1 MQRQHNC
8 TEVNQG
14 VPSAMKA
21 IESLDKLRPA
31 QIGASEWRA
40 RLELAACYRLFDFLG
55 WTEMI
60 YNHITLRVAG
70 GGDDNPHYLINPFG
84 LHYTE
89 VTATNLVK
97 IDKLGNKLDSNSYPV
112 NPAGFVIHSAVHAA
126 RHDAHCVMHTHTTA
140 GMAVACKQEG
150 LRYDNFYTAS
160 CYGRVAYHDFEGV
173 TTDSDECPRLVASL
187 GNKDILILRNHG
199 LLVTGTTVAS
209 ALKTLWVLQR
219 GCEVQL
225 AADGLRGPNIAIAQS
240 VLDAYPAQS
249 KPVAMG
255 QPEGQMMFEGI
266 LRRAGIQ
273 FQDLI

>member
-1 MQRQHNC
+1 LADFGLAYL
-8 TEVNQG
+8 EL
-14 VPSAMKA
+14 AMKT
-21 IESLDKLRPA
+21 IESLDRLRPA
-31 QIGASEWRA
+31 QMSLDEWRA

-70 GGDDNPHYLINPFG
+70 GSDDNPHYLINPFG

-89 VTATNLVK
+89 VTASNLVK
-97 IDKLGNKLDSNSYPV
+97 IDKLGNKQDDNPYPV
-112 NPAGFVIHSAVHAA
+112 NPAGYVIHSAVHAA

-140 GMAVACKQEG
+140 GMAVACKQDG

-173 TTDSDECPRLVASL
+173 TTDTDECPRLVSSL
-187 GNKDILILRNHG
+187 GDKDILILRNHG
-199 LLVTGTTVAS
+199 LLVTGPSVAG
-209 ALKTLWVLQR
+209 ALKTLWTLQR

-225 AADGLRGPNIAIAQS
+225 AADGLRGANIPIKQS
-240 VLDAYPAQS
+240 VLDAYPALS

-255 QPEGQMMFEGI
+255 LPAGQLMFEGI
-266 LRRAGIQ
+266 LRRANIH
-273 FQDLI
+273 FQDLV